1 MRLFTSLADVYGIG
15 PRFLSRF
22 RKLNIATVADLIRHF
37 PSRYEDFSV
46 ISPIADATPG
56 QTVTII
62 GEIIKTNLRR
72 SWRKKM
78 MIVEAQVADQS
89 GMIKAVWFN
98 QPYIKNTLTTGATF
112 NFSGKVGTYAGENV
126 ITNPLFEAAGR
137 SDGTKHTARLVPI
150 YPETKGMTSKG
161 VRFVI
166 KPILA
171 NLEEISEFIPYEAL
185 DENGLL
191 EINEAVRAIHFP
203 DTMEEAEAAR
213 RRFAWQELFLLA
225 IANLRRKAELIRKR
239 ALPIPKNEAILTA
252 AIKKLPFVLTGSQ
265 KKCLDQILDDLS
277 RPAPM
282 NRLLQGDVGSGKTAV
297 AALAAINAAGS
308 GYQTAFMAPTEVL
321 ARQHY
326 TTLTRMFGEVGVKVG
341 LMTGGGWGR
350 IFWERGLESEIKTAE
365 MRKLIAEGKI
375 GIAVGTHA
383 LIYGDS
389 PFHKLGLTVID
400 EQHRFGVAQRA
411 MLVSRG
417 GTVPHFLSMS
427 ATPIPRTLT
436 LTVFGDLDLSVITE
450 MPAGRKPVVTKI
462 VAPEKR
468 MEAYQFIRQE
478 VKAGRQIFVICPRI
492 EQEAENNAGA
502 LGQQELFKLELK
514 SVTAE
519 FEKLSRQ
526 IFPDL
531 RVMMLHGKMK
541 VKEKV
546 EAMDTFA
553 KGKADILVATSVVE
567 VGVDVP
573 NATIMMIESAERFG
587 LAQLYQFR
595 GRVGRG
601 EHASYCLLFTDAKGE
616 NVQQRLQ
623 ALTTAKNGFELAEMD
638 LKMRGPGQFL
648 GTRQTGMPDTAM
660 RSLQNLSLIGTAR
673 TAAEAVLKE
682 DPSLTKHSDL
692 KKQAEEMVGRIHNE

>member
-1 MRLFTSLADVYGIG
+1 MCLSTPLSEVYGIG

-22 RKLNIATVADLIRHF
+22 QKLNIRTVADLIRHF
-37 PSRYEDFSV
+37 PNRYEDFSV
-46 ISPIADATPG
+46 VSPIADVAHG
-56 QTVTII
+56 QTVTIV

-78 MIVEAQVADQS
+78 AIVEAQIADQS

-98 QPYIKNTLTTGATF
+98 QPYIKNALAIGAMF
-112 NFSGKVGTYAGENV
+112 NFSGKVGTYAGEAV
-126 ITNPLFEAAGR
+126 ITNPLYEAAGR
-137 SDGTKHTARLVPI
+137 SEGTKHTARLVPI

-161 VRFVI
+161 VRFII

-171 NLEEISEFIPYEAL
+171 NLEEISEFIPDEML
-185 DENGLL
+185 DQNNLP

-203 DTMEEAEAAR
+203 DMMEEAEAAR

-225 IANLRRKAELIRKR
+225 VANLRRKAEIARKK
-239 ALPIPKNEAILTA
+239 AQPIPKNEKVVAE
-252 AIKKLPFVLTGSQ
+252 AIKNLPFALTGSQ
-265 KKCLDQILDDLS
+265 EKCLAQVLDDLS
-277 RPAPM
+277 RPTPM

-297 AALAAINAAGS
+297 AAVAAVNAAGG

-326 TTLTRMFGEVGVKVG
+326 RTLTRMFGGVGVKIG
-341 LMTGGGWGR
+341 LITGGGKGKV
-350 IFWERGLESEIKTAE
+350 FWEKGLESEAGAVE
-365 MRKLIAEGKI
+365 MRKLTKEGKI
-375 GIAVGTHA
+375 GILVGTHA

-389 PFHKLGLTVID
+389 PFRNLGLAVID
-400 EQHRFGVAQRA
+400 EQHRFGVEQRA
-411 MLVSRG
+411 MLAGRG
-417 GTVPHFLSMS
+417 GVVPHFLSMS

-436 LTVFGDLDLSVITE
+436 LTIFGDLDLSVIDE
-450 MPAGRKPVVTKI
+450 MPAGRKPVATKI
-462 VAPEKR
+462 VPPEKR
-468 MEAYQFIRQE
+468 ADAYEFIRRE

-531 RVMMLHGKMK
+531 RVAMLHGKMK

-546 EAMDTFA
+546 ETMNKFA
-553 KGKADILVATSVVE
+553 EGETDILVATSVVE

-601 EHASYCLLFTDAKGE
+601 EHASYCLLFTEAKGE
-616 NVQQRLQ
+616 SVQQRLE
-623 ALTTAKNGFELAEMD
+623 ALKTAKNGFELAEMD

-648 GTRQTGMPDTAM
+648 GIKQTGMPDAAM
-660 RSLQNLSLIGTAR
+660 RSLSDLSLIGTAR
-673 TAAEAVLKE
+673 TAAEAILKE
-682 DPSLTKHSDL
+682 DPSLARHQSL
-692 KKQAEEMVGRIHNE
+692 REQAEEMVGRVHNE

>member
-1 MRLFTSLADVYGIG
+1 MRLSTPLKDVYGIG

-22 RKLNIATVADLIRHF
+22 HKLNIVTVADLIRHF
-37 PSRYEDFSV
+37 PTRYEDFSV
-46 ISPIADATPG
+46 VSPIADVSPG
-56 QTVTII
+56 QTVTIA

-72 SWRKKM
+72 SFRKKM
-78 MIVEAQVADQS
+78 AIVEARVADQS
-89 GMIKAVWFN
+89 GMMKAVWFN
-98 QPYIKNTLTTGATF
+98 QPYIKNALPIGAVF
-112 NFSGKVGTYAGENV
+112 NFSGKVGTYAGESV
-126 ITNPLFEAAGR
+126 ITNPLYEAAGR
-137 SDGTKHTARLVPI
+137 SEGTKHTARLVPI

-161 VRFVI
+161 VRFII
-166 KPILA
+166 KPLLS
-171 NLEEISEFIPYEAL
+171 NLEEINEFIPYEAL
-185 DENGLL
+185 DENELP
-191 EINEAVRAIHFP
+191 EINEAVRVIHFP
-203 DTMEEAEAAR
+203 DTVEEAEAAR
-213 RRFAWQELFLLA
+213 RRFAWQELFLLT
-225 IANLRRKAELIRKR
+225 ITNLRRKAEIAKKR
-239 ALPIPKNEAILTA
+239 ALPIPKNEMALA
-252 AIKKLPFVLTGSQ
+252 GAIKKLPFVLTGSQ
-265 KKCLDQILDDLS
+265 KECLAQVLEDLS
-277 RPAPM
+277 RPTPM

-297 AALAAINAAGS
+297 AAVAAINAAAG

-326 TTLTRMFGEVGVKVG
+326 TTLTRMFGEMGVKIG
-341 LMTGGGWGR
+341 LVTGGGWGKVM
-350 IFWERGLESEIKTAE
+350 WEKGLESEMKTAE
-365 MRKLIAEGKI
+365 IRKLVTDGKI

-389 PFHKLGLTVID
+389 PFKNLGLAVID

-411 MLVSRG
+411 MLINRKG
-417 GTVPHFLSMS
+417 ITPHFLSMS

-450 MPAGRKPVVTKI
+450 MPAGRKPVTTKI

-468 MEAYQFIRQE
+468 KEAYEFIRRE
-478 VKAGRQIFVICPRI
+478 VKAGRQVFVICPRI
-492 EQEAENNAGA
+492 EQEAENNASA

-541 VKEKV
+541 AKEKA
-546 EAMDTFA
+546 EAMDAFTE
-553 KGKADILVATSVVE
+553 GKADILVATSVVE
-567 VGVDVP
+567 VGVDIP
-573 NATIMMIESAERFG
+573 NATVMMIESAERFG

-601 EHASYCLLFTDAKGE
+601 EHASYCLLFTEAKGE
-616 NVQQRLQ
+616 SVEQRLE
-623 ALTTAKNGFELAEMD
+623 AIKTAKNGFELAEMD

-648 GTRQTGMPDTAM
+648 GTKQTGMPDTAM

-682 DPSLTKHSDL
+682 DPSLVKHPDL
-692 KKQAEEMVGRIHNE
+692 KKQAEEMAGRVHNE